1 MPLLFSY
8 GTLQQPGVQ
17 IATFGRTLTGRRDAL
32 PGFGTTLV
40 AISDPARAAAA
51 GRSHNVNAVPT
62 GRDDDRLSGTVLEVT
77 EAELAAADGYEA
89 PDAYRR
95 MLVTLASGLRAW
107 VYTYAGGDSTFPRD

>member
-17 IATFGRTLTGRRDAL
+17 IATFGRTLTGRPDVL
-32 PGFGTTLV
+32 PAFGTALV
-40 AISDPARAAAA
+40 EISDPARAAAA

-62 GRDDDRLSGTVLEVT
+62 GCDDDRLNGTVLEVT
-77 EAELAAADGYEA
+77 EAELATADGYEA

-95 MLVTLASGLRAW
+95 LLVTLASGVRAW
-107 VYTYAGGDSTFPRD
+107 VYVYAGDGSPAS

>member
-17 IATFGRTLTGRRDAL
+17 IVTFGRTLTGRADAL
-32 PGFGTTLV
+32 PGFSTALV
-40 AISDPARAAAA
+40 AISDPTRAAAA

-62 GRDDDRLSGTVLEVT
+62 GRDDDRLNGTVLEVT

-89 PDAYRR
+89 PDAYLRR
-95 MLVTLASGLRAW
+95 LVTLASGVRAW
-107 VYTYAGGDSTFPRD
+107 VYVYVGDGSPAS